1 MKKNIVLA
9 MIVLAIL
16 VAPAFA
22 EPAFHGEA
30 SYSLV
35 YEQDSKAKN
44 ADGTDADKQWEEL
57 DNNASI
63 KFDAEL
69 DEFTTLSAEIKGDE
83 DKAVEVESMVLSQD
97 LTGFLGIEGPV
108 SFSYKLGKQEW
119 EVKDYGL
126 MKDPDAH
133 AGLLVEAKTKEIVDA
148 NGFKKE
154 EVKVFPVVAGID
166 IPVGDDS
173 NMVGFVATIGIMD
186 ALNIDVAVYP
196 STLLNEEENDSEF
209 GVNVYGTF
217 GSAKVSA
224 YYTQSTPYVY
234 CEDTDDDDMKDD
246 KGDMLGFSAEYAIND
261 AFLVSALA
269 ETRLA
274 DKYIGGFDQLK
285 DPITGVALA
294 GSYTMD
300 GLVVKLGADVTELG
314 ADKIKADKDKDGN
327 DTLED
332 WNVVDALDVDL
343 EVEYTLADLTLGL
356 EADTSLNDFAVDSD
370 AKVTAKYV
378 IADATLFAS
387 AKMKQFKD
395 FKAKDHLEYD
405 LGASYAA
412 GAVTFTGGY
421 TKNADTLDILDDD
434 HEKGFFFQVKASF

>member
-35 YEQDSKAKN
+35 YEQDKEKN
-44 ADGTDADKQWEEL
+44 ADGTQDDKQWEDL
-57 DNNASI
+57 DNNASV

-83 DKAVEVESMVLSQD
+83 GKAVEVETMILSQD

-119 EVKDYGL
+119 KPQDYGL

-133 AGLLVEAKTKEIVDA
+133 AGLLVEAKTKDIVDD

-154 EVKVFPVVAGID
+154 VVKVCPVEGGLDFV
-166 IPVGDDS
+166 VGDDS

-196 STLLNEEENDSEF
+196 TTYLNEAKNDSEF

-224 YYTQSTPYVY
+224 YYTQSVPYLFV
-234 CEDTDDDDMKDD
+234 EDTDDDDAKDD
-246 KGDMLGFSAEYAIND
+246 KGDMLGFNAEYAIND
-261 AFLVSALA
+261 AFLVSALV

-274 DKYIGGFDQLK
+274 DE
-285 DPITGVALA
+285 ITVENLDIDFPADATTFVALA

-300 GLVVKLGADVTELG
+300 GLVVKLGADVSDLG
-314 ADKIKADKDKDGN
+314 ADKIEGADKKA
-327 DTLED
+327 ED

-343 EVEYTLADLTLGL
+343 DVEYTLADLTLGFVT
-356 EADTSLNDFAVDSD
+356 ETSLNDFAVDSN
-370 AKVTAKYV
+370 AKVTAKYA

-421 TKNADTLDILDDD
+421 TENADTLDILDDD